1 MLNHVA
7 NVQSVHGD
15 PYPRSLHD
23 STPNGKWLSPGTPA
37 YARLVALAS
46 ERLLLKDIEKL
57 SASIQTYNPES
68 FHGVL
73 IKFAPKSVSFS
84 TDILAILHH
93 IENTGRAQAVTK
105 DGKQKWKRKQLRAR
119 KGEVVCPVKTATT
132 YGYVPALVQEVDRCI
147 SWPSFRQARNE
158 SSRSSSQSRSMSEL
172 CTPRHTKQEL
182 IPARQ

>member
-1 MLNHVA
+1 MAIGAARVTTLTIKKRLVAASKKTGCGDCHWVQPVVNHLYWCVAVSAGDGKLLVAIWKSMLNHVA

-57 SASIQTYNPES
+57 SASIQTYNLES

-84 TDILAILHH
+84 TDIV
-93 IENTGRAQAVTK
+93 RASH
-105 DGKQKWKRKQLRAR
+105 
-119 KGEVVCPVKTATT
+119 P
-132 YGYVPALVQEVDRCI
+132 
-147 SWPSFRQARNE
+147 PS
-158 SSRSSSQSRSMSEL
+158 
-172 CTPRHTKQEL
+172 H
-182 IPARQ
+182 